1 MNRIFVTGIMMLCL
15 CASGCSSAGQHR
27 AAVRDDTADRIS
39 AGTVQREIHNGM
51 TSAEVVS
58 ILGSPNM
65 VTTDSERRETWVYD
79 KVATE
84 RVYSASQ
91 GGVGG
96 LLGGVFG
103 LGAGSLLGGASGNV
117 ERQSGASATNQ
128 RTLTIIIKFDE
139 NGRVRDYSYRQSS
152 F

>member
-1 MNRIFVTGIMMLCL
+1 MNRIFVTGVMVLSIGV
-15 CASGCSSAGQHR
+15 SGCMSAGKHR
-27 AAVRDDTADRIS
+27 EAVRDDTADRIS
-39 AGTVQREIHNGM
+39 VGKVQREIREGM
-51 TSAEVVS
+51 SSAEVVS

-65 VTTDSERRETWVYD
+65 VTTDSERRETWVND

-84 RVYSASQ
+84 QAYSASQ

-103 LGAGSLLGGASGNV
+103 LGAGGLLGGATGNV
-117 ERQSGASATNQ
+117 ERSSGASATNQ

-139 NGRVRDYSYRQSS
+139 NGKVRDYSYRQSS

>member
-1 MNRIFVTGIMMLCL
+1 MNRIFVVCMSVICL
-15 CASGCSSAGQHR
+15 CVSGCMSAGQHR
-27 AAVRDDTADRIS
+27 DTVRDDTADRIS
-39 AGTVQREIHNGM
+39 AGKVQREIHEGM
-51 TSAEVVS
+51 SSAEVVS

-65 VTTDSERRETWVYD
+65 VTTDAERRETWVYD

-84 RVYSASQ
+84 QVYSSSQ
-91 GGVGG
+91 GGAGG

-103 LGAGSLLGGASGNV
+103 LGVGGLLGGAGGNV
-117 ERQSGASATNQ
+117 ERSSGASATSQ
-128 RTLTIIIKFDE
+128 RTLTVIIKFDE

>member
-1 MNRIFVTGIMMLCL
+1 MNRIVVTSVMMLCF
-15 CASGCSSAGQHR
+15 CVSGCTSAGKHR
-27 AAVRDDTADRIS
+27 EAVRDDTADRIS
-39 AGTVQREIHNGM
+39 VGKVQREIREGM
-51 TSAEVVS
+51 SSAEVVS

-65 VTTDSERRETWVYD
+65 VTTDSERRDTWVYD

-84 RVYSASQ
+84 QAYSASQ

-103 LGAGSLLGGASGNV
+103 LGAGGLLGGATGNV
-117 ERQSGASATNQ
+117 ERSSGASATNQ

-139 NGRVRDYSYRQSS
+139 NGKVRDYSYRQSS

>member
-1 MNRIFVTGIMMLCL
+1 MNRRLVICVTILCL
-15 CASGCSSAGQHR
+15 SSTGCMSAGQHR
-27 AAVRDDTADRIS
+27 EAVRDDTADRIS
-39 AGTVQREIHNGM
+39 VGKVQREIHEGM
-51 TSAEVVS
+51 SSAEVVS

-65 VTTDSERRETWVYD
+65 VTTDAERRETWVYD

-84 RVYSASQ
+84 QVYSSSQ
-91 GGVGG
+91 GGAGG

-103 LGAGSLLGGASGNV
+103 LGVGGLLGGAGGNV
-117 ERQSGASATNQ
+117 ERSSGASATSQ
-128 RTLTIIIKFDE
+128 RTLTVIIKFDE